1 MSKFSECKV
10 NDSELVKL
18 KMVLHAMNFG
28 ETFGVT
34 VLESQV
40 TVLDE
45 DEGIVTIVL
54 NMNDYME
61 EK

>member
-10 NDSELVKL
+10 KDSNLVKL
-18 KMVLHAMNFG
+18 KMILHAMNFG

-40 TVLDE
+40 TVLD
-45 DEGIVTIVL
+45 DEEGVVTIVL
-54 NMNDYME
+54 SMNDVME

>member
-10 NDSELVKL
+10 KDSDLVKL
-18 KMVLHAMNFG
+18 KMILHAMNFG

-40 TVLDE
+40 TVLDD
-45 DEGIVTIVL
+45 DEGIVTLVL
-54 NMNDYME
+54 SMKE
-61 EK
+61 ELEEN

>member
-10 NDSELVKL
+10 NDSDLVKL
-18 KMVLHAMNFG
+18 KMILHAMNFG

-40 TVLDE
+40 TVLD
-45 DEGIVTIVL
+45 DEEGVVTIVL
-54 NMNDYME
+54 SMNDVME